1 MPKGWVPAEHVGKVS
16 TSILDVLAAEFFKES
31 NKPNDEKDLG
41 LLMKLSGACGYQAQL
56 YSGLQKNIEYA
67 QRLEQVEKDVTHV
80 TPADLALGDNPV
92 LKEEAEFKV
101 KQDNR

>member
-16 TSILDVLAAEFFKES
+16 TSILDVLAAEFFIES
-31 NKPNDEKDLG
+31 KKPNDEKDLG

-67 QRLEQVEKDVTHV
+67 ARLEQVEKDVTHV
-80 TPADLALGDNPV
+80 TPEDLAL
-92 LKEEAEFKV
+92 
-101 KQDNR
+101 